1 MAATAP
7 VALALAGALVGLPPP
22 PPSSPT
28 WLWPVGD
35 GSRPAVAASFDAP
48 AERWGPGHRGI
59 DLRTAKGARVTA
71 VADGVVTHRGAIA
84 GRGTVSI
91 THDSGIRSTYEPVVS
106 DLSVGDRVRRG
117 RVVGHIGPGANH
129 CAPRTCLHLGAKRA
143 DDYLD
148 PLPFLGIRRV
158 ILLPVP

>member
-22 PPSSPT
+22 PTGPT
-28 WLWPVGD
+28 WLWPIGD

-48 AERWGPGHRGI
+48 VERWGSGHRGI
-59 DLRTAKGARVTA
+59 DLRTAKGAQVTA
-71 VADGVVTHRGAIA
+71 VADGVVTHRAGIA

-91 THDSGIRSTYEPVVS
+91 THDSGVRSTYEPVVS
-106 DLSVGDRVRRG
+106 DLAVGDRVRRG
-117 RVVGHIGPGANH
+117 RPIGRIGTGVNH
-129 CAPRTCLHLGAKRA
+129 CTPRTCLHLGAKRA
-143 DDYLD
+143 EDYLD
-148 PLPFLGIRRV
+148 PRPFFGARRV